1 MTIAA
6 EPYQAATRMN
16 RIERVLAYIHTHLD
30 QPLLVSELAAKSCW
44 SRWQLQRVFSEQT
57 GMSVAHYVRELKLSD
72 AAKQLL
78 TGQRRIIDIALS
90 CGFTS
95 EANFSR
101 AFRQQYN
108 MTPREYRRRAIM
120 DGIRTPLQ
128 ITTLTTPQPLWLSVQ
143 IKTRPQATIAGDVAP
158 ILGLF
163 AREPDF
169 NDVVP
174 ALWQRAYARGVIDL
188 NQPSIGAIDVASADT
203 LQSPLPYLAGQ
214 QALAGFQHDTTS
226 WIIPE
231 ATYAVITHSGP
242 VSGLPDTLQAFIY
255 AWLPD
260 SGYQCTDG
268 IELEIYPSG
277 YQPHSNSA
285 VMTYWVPLNPV
296 HRAID
301 PVHRAPK

>member
-6 EPYQAATRMN
+6 EPYQAATRLN

-108 MTPREYRRRAIM
+108 MTPREYRRRGIM

-128 ITTLTTPQPLWLSVQ
+128 ITTLTAPQPLWLSVQ
-143 IKTRPQATIAGDVAP
+143 IKTRPQATLVGDVAP

-163 AREPDF
+163 APEPDF

-214 QALAGFQHDTTS
+214 QALGGFQHDTTS